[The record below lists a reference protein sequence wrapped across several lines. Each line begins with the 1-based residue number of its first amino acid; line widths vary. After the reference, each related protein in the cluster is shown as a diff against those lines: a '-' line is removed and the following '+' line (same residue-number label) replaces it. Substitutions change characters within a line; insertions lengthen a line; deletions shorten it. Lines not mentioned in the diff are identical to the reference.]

1 MYSEDELLPISALQH
16 LLFCE
21 RRAALVCTEGLWK
34 DNIFTAEGTLMHER
48 THLPGTESRDKLKIA
63 RNLWL
68 RSLRLGICGKVD
80 TVEFRLLEGNEEDQG
95 IILAGETGHWQPFP
109 VEYKRGHL
117 RSEASFEIQLCAQ
130 ALCLEEMLP
139 IRINGGALYYGQTH
153 RRLEIILDEAI
164 RQKTE
169 AATLRLHEIIQ
180 SGITPKAQFQAKC
193 RSCSL
198 CDICLPETM
207 NGNKKV
213 EEYIEHFIMPFEEN
227 L

>member
-139 IRINGGALYYGQTH
+139 IRINGGA
-153 RRLEIILDEAI
+153 
-164 RQKTE
+164 
-169 AATLRLHEIIQ
+169 TLRLHEIIQ